1 MHLNLFLA
9 HNGFFRF
16 FVSISILLCAS
27 IIGNAKTIICD
38 SSQSIAKILSGSN
51 NTYIIQNLIDLGGET
66 VIIGDNSILRF
77 EGGSLANG
85 QILMNYTLIDG
96 NALFN
101 NVGLKGKIKNLFIDF
116 AWFGAK
122 GDGVHDDTQA
132 VQSAIDACASL
143 DNITTVSGRDG
154 IYLVSKPIDLS
165 SNPKWSR
172 HNISIVGRTKPNPNV
187 RKGLNILGKTGD
199 GKAIIECIDCAQNT
213 FENIGLFSEG
223 AEASTIG
230 IVIARGEGMNYVPH
244 ATMRNCYI
252 GIDINNKKSGL
263 KNNGFGTIGILSKDM
278 EESEFLN
285 CDIWANCCVVLA
297 NQGKVVRKTAVD
309 KHKKPTSKYIEFH
322 CQPFHN
328 TAIISK
334 DRLSNTVFRFEDC
347 RFVEINGEAPAI
359 IGEGV
364 HSLRIRDSYFQR
376 RVAKGVSGNYDVVL
390 HLNDAWHLKVEGVTE
405 NFGSL
410 MFNFGSLDH
419 SDIDVGMVIMEKG
432 EAPLLLFK
440 ELDTT
445 ARSCVNNKINIR
457 SNYVGVNLVSYYPKS
472 PNSTSSIF
480 HIKNSV
486 IKTNVRTND
495 FLSSARL
502 FESNNTIQFNDMIFN
517 NYRSR

>member
-27 IIGNAKTIICD
+27 IRGNAKTIICD

-199 GKAIIECIDCAQNT
+199 GKAIIDKIIEPYKGKIVYMDIWGTWCQPCINATKSSPKLKEAVKDYDIVYVYFAGQSEEIAWKGCIA
-213 FENIGLFSEG
+213 ELGL
-223 AEASTIG
+223 TKP
-230 IVIARGEGMNYVPH
+230 NYVHYNLPQNQQD
-244 ATMRNCYI
+244 AVFKYLNL
-252 GIDINNKKSGL
+252 D
-263 KNNGFGTIGILSKDM
+263 GF
-278 EESEFLN
+278 
-285 CDIWANCCVVLA
+285 
-297 NQGKVVRKTAVD
+297 
-309 KHKKPTSKYIEFH
+309 
-322 CQPFHN
+322 PF
-328 TAIISK
+328 
-334 DRLSNTVFRFEDC
+334 
-347 RFVEINGEAPAI
+347 
-359 IGEGV
+359 
-364 HSLRIRDSYFQR
+364 
-376 RVAKGVSGNYDVVL
+376 
-390 HLNDAWHLKVEGVTE
+390 
-405 NFGSL
+405 
-410 MFNFGSLDH
+410 
-419 SDIDVGMVIMEKG
+419 
-432 EAPLLLFK
+432 
-440 ELDTT
+440 
-445 ARSCVNNKINIR
+445 
-457 SNYVGVNLVSYYPKS
+457 
-472 PNSTSSIF
+472 
-480 HIKNSV
+480 
-486 IKTNVRTND
+486 
-495 FLSSARL
+495 
-502 FESNNTIQFNDMIFN
+502 
-517 NYRSR
+517 